1 MWSYMSTDYMSENLQ
16 HYGVLGMKWG
26 VHRARRSLSRASTK
40 EESKKAISSLETHRG
55 KINKKINK
63 YQSSNKTLQKKSD
76 KRAKGKDVK
85 AAKYS
90 RKAADKRVKANK
102 YERKAGRRF
111 TSEARGVKMLSK
123 ADKLNRSA
131 RVLELK
137 ANQIKT
143 KSDSIKAKIAK
154 NDAMIRTYNSGLN
167 DIDAAIKDY
176 GRAYIVNAQKKRR
189 T

>member
-26 VHRARRSLSRASTK
+26 VRRARRSLSRASTK
-40 EESKKAISSLETHRG
+40 EESKKAISSLESHRG
-55 KINKKINK
+55 KINKKISK
-63 YQSSNKTLQKKSD
+63 YQSSNATLQKKSD

-85 AAKYS
+85 AA
-90 RKAADKRVKANK
+90 KRVKANK

-111 TSEARGVKMLSK
+111 TSEARGAKMLSK
-123 ADKLNRSA
+123 ADTLNRRA
-131 RVLELK
+131 KVLELK

-143 KSDSIKAKIAK
+143 KSDSIKAKIAS
-154 NDAMIRTYNSGLN
+154 NEAMIRTYNSGLN

-176 GRAYIVNAQKKRR
+176 GRAYIKNAQQKRR

>member
-26 VHRARRSLSRASTK
+26 VRRARRSLSRASTK
-40 EESKKAISSLETHRG
+40 EESKRAISKLETHRG

-63 YQSSNKTLQKKSD
+63 YQSANVTLRKKSD

-85 AAKYS
+85 AARYS
-90 RKAADKRVKANK
+90 ESAASSRVKANK
-102 YERKAGRRF
+102 YERKAGGRF
-111 TSEARGVKMLSK
+111 TSERRAAKYLSK

-131 RVLELK
+131 KIMELK

-143 KSDSIKAKIAK
+143 QSDSIKARIES
-154 NDAMIRTYNSGLN
+154 NDAMIRTYKSGLN
-167 DIDAAIKDY
+167 DIDATIKDY
-176 GRAYIVNAQKKRR
+176 GRAYIKNAQQKRR